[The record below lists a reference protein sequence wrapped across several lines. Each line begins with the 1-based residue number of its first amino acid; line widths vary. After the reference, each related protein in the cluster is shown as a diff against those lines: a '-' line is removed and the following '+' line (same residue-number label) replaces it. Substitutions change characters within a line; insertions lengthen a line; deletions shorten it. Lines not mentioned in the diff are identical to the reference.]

1 MTSRR
6 FLRRALLAA
15 ACGLAAIPA
24 AASADSIVFVK
35 DANVWLAHAD
45 GSGAYQ
51 VTLDGTADAPYRVP
65 VQSDDGTI
73 VASHHDEIVRM
84 RQNGEVINT
93 IDPEPLVNSVGHAVD
108 GPPVNLA
115 VSPDGSRI
123 AYSLVGYECPP
134 GADCMTRAVTAFT
147 AADRLT
153 PAAQYGTLHRR
164 NPSFVSTTRALVFGG
179 YAGQVNVTDLGD
191 DVETHWFDDYDVVGQ
206 ADATDLGDGELNR
219 QGDRLALIRSYG
231 EDAHVIW
238 YAVSGN
244 AATAKPPAVPQ
255 PLCKTGAEAG
265 LYGPTW
271 SPDGTQLAFGGA
283 DGIYVTEIG
292 ADCAASTPALAIP
305 GASQPDWG
313 PAEIAPAPRKGTGP
327 GGGGPG
333 GGPGGQPAAPAIA
346 VKALKAKKVARRGLP
361 VRITCVAACSVKATL
376 KVKPLRGVVAKAKG
390 SAPAGGTVKLTLKP
404 KRALRRKLARLR
416 GARATVKVVVDGGA
430 PVIRKVTLR

>member
-1 MTSRR
+1 MTSPR

-15 ACGLAAIPA
+15 TCALAAMPT

-93 IDPEPLVNSVGHAVD
+93 IDPEPLLNSAGHAVD

-115 VSPDGSRI
+115 VSPDGARI

-134 GADCMTRAVTAFT
+134 GADCMSRAVTAFT

-153 PAAQYGTLHRR
+153 PAAEYGTLHRR
-164 NPSFVSTTRALVFGG
+164 NPSFVSTSRALVFGG
-179 YAGQVNVTDLGD
+179 YGSQVNVTDLGD

-206 ADATDLGDGELNR
+206 ADATDLGDGEIDR
-219 QGDRLALIRSYG
+219 QGNRLALIRSYG

-265 LYGPTW
+265 LHGPTW

-283 DGIYVTEIG
+283 DGIYVTAVG
-292 ADCAASTPALAIP
+292 ADCAVSTPALAIP

-313 PAEIAPAPRKGTGP
+313 PAEIAPAPREDGGRAPQPAGP
-327 GGGGPG
+327 GAQPG
-333 GGPGGQPAAPAIA
+333 AAEVA
-346 VKALKAKKVARRGLP
+346 VRALKARKVAKRGLP
-361 VRITCVAACSVKATL
+361 VRITCAAACSVKATL
-376 KVKPLRGVVAKAKG
+376 KVETLRGVVAKAKG
-390 SAPAGGTVKLTLKP
+390 SAPAGGTVKLTLAP
-404 KRALRRKLARLR
+404 AKRGVKRKLARLR
-416 GARATVKVVVDGGA
+416 GAKATVKVVVDGGA
-430 PVIRKVTLR
+430 PVIRTVTLR